1 MNDSLAS
8 QQKSKKTG
16 GDVLSARLLYLALK
30 CPLLQGK
37 HCQTET
43 VRPVEPQSARTV
55 KPPRKDDALVE
66 LRIVLPYGLRK
77 QAQDEHINCSAL
89 FRRALK
95 RSLTSRRSSGARC
108 DKWIILQRSKMRGW
122 NLRRAWRKPC
132 TAVNCVMR
140 LLAPVIFISSWM
152 GSLFV

>member
-43 VRPVEPQSARTV
+43 VGQLS
-55 KPPRKDDALVE
+55 
-66 LRIVLPYGLRK
+66 
-77 QAQDEHINCSAL
+77 
-89 FRRALK
+89 
-95 RSLTSRRSSGARC
+95 RSLPER
-108 DKWIILQRSKMRGW
+108 
-122 NLRRAWRKPC
+122 
-132 TAVNCVMR
+132 
-140 LLAPVIFISSWM
+140 
-152 GSLFV
+152 

>member
-37 HCQTET
+37 YCQTET
-43 VRPVEPQSARTV
+43 VRPVEPQPVKTV
-55 KPPRKDDALVE
+55 KPTRKDDALVE

-108 DKWIILQRSKMRGW
+108 D
-122 NLRRAWRKPC
+122 
-132 TAVNCVMR
+132 
-140 LLAPVIFISSWM
+140 
-152 GSLFV
+152 

>member
-89 FRRALK
+89 F
-95 RSLTSRRSSGARC
+95 
-108 DKWIILQRSKMRGW
+108 
-122 NLRRAWRKPC
+122 LRRVWRKPC

-140 LLAPVIFISSWM
+140 LFAPVICISSWM

>member
-37 HCQTET
+37 HCQTEA
-43 VRPVEPQSARTV
+43 VRPVEPQPQPVKTV
-55 KPPRKDDALVE
+55 KPPRTDDALVE

-108 DKWIILQRSKMRGW
+108 D
-122 NLRRAWRKPC
+122 
-132 TAVNCVMR
+132 
-140 LLAPVIFISSWM
+140 
-152 GSLFV
+152 

>member
-55 KPPRKDDALVE
+55 KPP
-66 LRIVLPYGLRK
+66 
-77 QAQDEHINCSAL
+77 
-89 FRRALK
+89 
-95 RSLTSRRSSGARC
+95 
-108 DKWIILQRSKMRGW
+108 
-122 NLRRAWRKPC
+122 
-132 TAVNCVMR
+132 
-140 LLAPVIFISSWM
+140 
-152 GSLFV
+152 

>member
-55 KPPRKDDALVE
+55 KPPKKDDALVE
-66 LRIVLPYGLRK
+66 LRIVLPYGLA
-77 QAQDEHINCSAL
+77 QAGTG
-89 FRRALK
+89 RAYQ
-95 RSLTSRRSSGARC
+95 
-108 DKWIILQRSKMRGW
+108 LQR
-122 NLRRAWRKPC
+122 
-132 TAVNCVMR
+132 
-140 LLAPVIFISSWM
+140 
-152 GSLFV
+152 FVPQGA

>member
-1 MNDSLAS
+1 MNDFLAS

-37 HCQTET
+37 HCQTEA
-43 VRPVEPQSARTV
+43 VRPVEPQPVKTV
-55 KPPRKDDALVE
+55 KPPRTDDALVE

-89 FRRALK
+89 FRRALP
-95 RSLTSRRSSGARC
+95 SSDALHSIGAP
-108 DKWIILQRSKMRGW
+108 LES
-122 NLRRAWRKPC
+122 
-132 TAVNCVMR
+132 
-140 LLAPVIFISSWM
+140 
-152 GSLFV
+152 

>member
-1 MNDSLAS
+1 ML
-8 QQKSKKTG
+8 
-16 GDVLSARLLYLALK
+16 LSARLLYLALK

-108 DKWIILQRSKMRGW
+108 D
-122 NLRRAWRKPC
+122 
-132 TAVNCVMR
+132 
-140 LLAPVIFISSWM
+140 
-152 GSLFV
+152 

>member
-37 HCQTET
+37 HCQTEA
-43 VRPVEPQSARTV
+43 VRPVEPQPVRTV
-55 KPPRKDDALVE
+55 KPPRTDDALVE
-66 LRIVLPYGLRK
+66 LRLRK
-77 QAQDEHINCSAL
+77 QAQEEHINCSAL

-95 RSLTSRRSSGARC
+95 RSLVSRRSSGARC
-108 DKWIILQRSKMRGW
+108 D
-122 NLRRAWRKPC
+122 
-132 TAVNCVMR
+132 
-140 LLAPVIFISSWM
+140 
-152 GSLFV
+152 

>member
-8 QQKSKKTG
+8 QQKSQKTG

-37 HCQTET
+37 SCQTAA
-43 VRPVEPQSARTV
+43 VQPVAPRQLKTA
-55 KPPRKDDALVE
+55 KPPKEDDALVE

-89 FRRALK
+89 FRRALR
-95 RSLTSRRSSGARC
+95 RSLTSRRGLGARC
-108 DKWIILQRSKMRGW
+108 DQ
-122 NLRRAWRKPC
+122 
-132 TAVNCVMR
+132 
-140 LLAPVIFISSWM
+140 
-152 GSLFV
+152 

>member
-43 VRPVEPQSARTV
+43 VRPVEPQPVKTV

-66 LRIVLPYGLRK
+66 LRIVLPMVCASRHRTSISTAAL
-77 QAQDEHINCSAL
+77 CSAGRL
-89 FRRALK
+89 
-95 RSLTSRRSSGARC
+95 S
-108 DKWIILQRSKMRGW
+108 
-122 NLRRAWRKPC
+122 
-132 TAVNCVMR
+132 AV
-140 LLAPVIFISSWM
+140 
-152 GSLFV
+152 

>member
-66 LRIVLPYGLRK
+66 LRIMVCVSRHRTSISTAAL
-77 QAQDEHINCSAL
+77 CSAGRL
-89 FRRALK
+89 
-95 RSLTSRRSSGARC
+95 S
-108 DKWIILQRSKMRGW
+108 
-122 NLRRAWRKPC
+122 
-132 TAVNCVMR
+132 AV
-140 LLAPVIFISSWM
+140 
-152 GSLFV
+152 

>member
-43 VRPVEPQSARTV
+43 VRPVEPQPVKTAEKGRCFSRAAYRFALWSA
-55 KPPRKDDALVE
+55 
-66 LRIVLPYGLRK
+66 
-77 QAQDEHINCSAL
+77 
-89 FRRALK
+89 
-95 RSLTSRRSSGARC
+95 
-108 DKWIILQRSKMRGW
+108 
-122 NLRRAWRKPC
+122 
-132 TAVNCVMR
+132 
-140 LLAPVIFISSWM
+140 
-152 GSLFV
+152 

>member
-37 HCQTET
+37 HCQTEA
-43 VRPVEPQSARTV
+43 VPVEPQPVKTV
-55 KPPRKDDALVE
+55 KPPRTDDALVE

-95 RSLTSRRSSGARC
+95 RSLVSRRSSGARC
-108 DKWIILQRSKMRGW
+108 D
-122 NLRRAWRKPC
+122 
-132 TAVNCVMR
+132 
-140 LLAPVIFISSWM
+140 
-152 GSLFV
+152 

>member
-55 KPPRKDDALVE
+55 KPPRKDD
-66 LRIVLPYGLRK
+66 GLRK

-108 DKWIILQRSKMRGW
+108 D
-122 NLRRAWRKPC
+122 
-132 TAVNCVMR
+132 
-140 LLAPVIFISSWM
+140 
-152 GSLFV
+152 

>member
-43 VRPVEPQSARTV
+43 VRPVEPQPVKTV
-55 KPPRKDDALVE
+55 KPPRKDDALVACFSVYIHCGIF
-66 LRIVLPYGLRK
+66 LDRI
-77 QAQDEHINCSAL
+77 
-89 FRRALK
+89 
-95 RSLTSRRSSGARC
+95 RSSSIQA
-108 DKWIILQRSKMRGW
+108 
-122 NLRRAWRKPC
+122 A
-132 TAVNCVMR
+132 
-140 LLAPVIFISSWM
+140 
-152 GSLFV
+152 

>member
-43 VRPVEPQSARTV
+43 
-55 KPPRKDDALVE
+55 L
-66 LRIVLPYGLRK
+66 YGQL
-77 QAQDEHINCSAL
+77 S
-89 FRRALK
+89 
-95 RSLTSRRSSGARC
+95 RSLPER
-108 DKWIILQRSKMRGW
+108 
-122 NLRRAWRKPC
+122 
-132 TAVNCVMR
+132 
-140 LLAPVIFISSWM
+140 
-152 GSLFV
+152 

>member
-43 VRPVEPQSARTV
+43 VRPVEPLSARTV
-55 KPPRKDDALVE
+55 KPSRKDDALVE

-108 DKWIILQRSKMRGW
+108 D
-122 NLRRAWRKPC
+122 
-132 TAVNCVMR
+132 
-140 LLAPVIFISSWM
+140 
-152 GSLFV
+152 

>member
-55 KPPRKDDALVE
+55 KPPKKDDALVE
-66 LRIVLPYGLRK
+66 LRIVCLMVCASRHRTSISTAAL
-77 QAQDEHINCSAL
+77 CSAGRL
-89 FRRALK
+89 
-95 RSLTSRRSSGARC
+95 S
-108 DKWIILQRSKMRGW
+108 
-122 NLRRAWRKPC
+122 
-132 TAVNCVMR
+132 AV
-140 LLAPVIFISSWM
+140 
-152 GSLFV
+152 